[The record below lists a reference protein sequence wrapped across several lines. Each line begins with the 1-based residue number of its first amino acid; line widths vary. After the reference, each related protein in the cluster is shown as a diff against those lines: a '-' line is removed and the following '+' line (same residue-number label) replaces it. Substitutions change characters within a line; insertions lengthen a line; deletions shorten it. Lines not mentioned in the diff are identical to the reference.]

1 MESKFSIS
9 EVCATSW
16 QKLKPQIW
24 VLAGLFIGMII
35 IYSILS
41 MCSLFTGG
49 SFVSSLIANLI
60 SVLFSCVFSL
70 GYLKNIF
77 QALDGDEP
85 QFSAFSQQAH
95 KVITYFVANLIM
107 CVIVVIGTILLIIPG
122 IYLALRLQFFI
133 AFIVEEDAGITDSL
147 KRSWEITRGQEIQ
160 LFLLVLAMI
169 GFAILGLIVFGVGI
183 FVAFPLIYMMYGYV
197 FRKLNTPQIAEEQF

>member
-41 MCSLFTGG
+41 MCSMFAGG
-49 SFVSSLIANLI
+49 SLVGSLIANLI
-60 SVLFSCVFSL
+60 CILFSFCFTL
-70 GYLKNIF
+70 GYTKNIF

-95 KVITYFVANLIM
+95 KVITYFASNVLFSI
-107 CVIVVIGTILLIIPG
+107 IVGIGTILLIIPG
-122 IYLALRLQFFI
+122 IYLALRLQFFT

-147 KRSWEITRGQEIQ
+147 KRSWEITGGQAMP
-160 LFLLVLAMI
+160 LFLLALAMI

-183 FVAFPLIYMMYGYV
+183 FVAIPLIYMMYGCV
-197 FRKLNTPQIAEEQF
+197 FRKLNTPKIVAE